1 MASTA
6 QSLPAADN
14 PLAWLWRW
22 LRDELSPY
30 PGRTLLIARMVI
42 AATLVMTL
50 CMTFRIPYAFQGA
63 IYALIV
69 SRENRRATLR
79 SAGTILLFTGI
90 GAAYILIS
98 MVFVVSFPFLH
109 FLWVIGSL
117 FLAFYAIST
126 IANYGAASTFA
137 IMISVGVPIW
147 DRHVSAETNVEDTL
161 WLCLA
166 ASIGVV
172 VTAAVE
178 LAFVRQR
185 PGDEILLPLTE
196 RLSAVENVLTGY
208 AESHSAEP
216 AAEQKIIRLEMV
228 GTSLLRRIL
237 RRSNQST
244 RYSIT
249 IGGLAVLVGRLV
261 DLAAS
266 LTPLRFEHL
275 ANHQRRFQNLAA
287 SVAKIRNDLIS
298 DQVPGPVHFDGDGQT
313 LDAVPLLGEMEH
325 TVALIP
331 EVFTNS
337 RSIHQ
342 SLPSPDD
349 LPEPTL
355 LSPDAFVNREHLR
368 FALKGCLAA
377 SFCYVLYNALAW
389 PGISTAVTTCLLTAL
404 STIGSSRQKQILRI
418 AGAAV
423 GGFVIGMGSQ
433 IFILPYVD
441 SIAGFLVL
449 FGLVTA
455 VSSWFMTSSPRLS
468 YFGVQF
474 ALAFYLI
481 HLQEFTIQTSL
492 SIARDRVVGILLGLI
507 TMWLVFDRLWGAPA
521 IVEMKRSF
529 VSNLRL
535 MAQFAREP
543 LSRDLRI
550 AIGQTLALRETI
562 NANLDKTRALAD
574 SVLFEFGP
582 SRQRDLELRSQI
594 RRWQPELRALFLMRI
609 ASLKYRLRLPGFEM
623 PDSVRLRQQTYDE
636 ASAQMLE
643 EMADRVEG
651 REHQVGIGADEMS
664 ELIRRKL
671 RDAEAAAK
679 RELPVAQAHS
689 FVTLLG
695 EIDSLTTSL
704 AGQIATETAAWS
716 ESLRP

>member
-1 MASTA
+1 MASIA

-14 PLAWLWRW
+14 AIAWLWQW
-22 LRDELSPY
+22 LRDELTPY
-30 PGRTLLIARMVI
+30 PGRLSLVARMVT
-42 AATLVMTL
+42 AATLVMII

-69 SRENRRATLR
+69 SRENRRATLQ
-79 SAGTILLFTGI
+79 SAGTIFLFTGI

-98 MVFVVSFPFLH
+98 MAFVVSLPLLH

-126 IANYGAASTFA
+126 ITNYGAASTFA

-172 VTAAVE
+172 VTAVVE
-178 LAFVRQR
+178 LVFVRER
-185 PGDEILLPLTE
+185 PVDEILLLLTE
-196 RLSAVENVLTGY
+196 RLSAVEGVLSSY
-208 AESHSAEP
+208 AEGRAPDAET
-216 AAEQKIIRLEMV
+216 EQKIVRLAML

-237 RRSNQST
+237 RRSDVLLPQ
-244 RYSIT
+244 YSVA
-249 IGGLAVLVGRLV
+249 IGGVAVLIGRLV
-261 DLAAS
+261 DLAAT
-266 LTPLRFEHL
+266 LTPLSVESL
-275 ANHQRRFQNLAA
+275 ASDRRRFRGLSSNLA
-287 SVAKIRNDLIS
+287 SIRQDLMNREIPARVQFNTETES
-298 DQVPGPVHFDGDGQT
+298 T
-313 LDAVPLLGEMEH
+313 ARVPLLGEMEH
-325 TVALIP
+325 TVTLIT
-331 EVFTNS
+331 EVFASS
-337 RSIHQ
+337 RSAHDY
-342 SLPSPDD
+342 LPSADQ
-349 LPEPTL
+349 PERPTL
-355 LSPDAFVNREHLR
+355 LSRDAFVNPEHLR

-441 SIAGFLVL
+441 SIAGFSVL
-449 FGLVTA
+449 FCLVTA

-468 YFGVQF
+468 YFGVQV

-507 TMWLVFDRLWGAPA
+507 MMWLVFDRLWGAPA

-543 LSRDLRI
+543 LSRDLRT
-550 AIGQTLALRETI
+550 AIG
-562 NANLDKTRALAD
+562 
-574 SVLFEFGP
+574 
-582 SRQRDLELRSQI
+582 
-594 RRWQPELRALFLMRI
+594 
-609 ASLKYRLRLPGFEM
+609 
-623 PDSVRLRQQTYDE
+623 
-636 ASAQMLE
+636 
-643 EMADRVEG
+643 
-651 REHQVGIGADEMS
+651 
-664 ELIRRKL
+664 
-671 RDAEAAAK
+671 
-679 RELPVAQAHS
+679 
-689 FVTLLG
+689 
-695 EIDSLTTSL
+695 
-704 AGQIATETAAWS
+704 
-716 ESLRP
+716 